1 MRMGRRGQAAW
12 VAAALAVLPGCMAS
26 TYRTG
31 LPPGGEKHLES
42 ARYHLWGLIGDKT
55 LDLAEICPSG
65 VAQWRDYVTL
75 GDLLITCVACG
86 GLIYGSETIEIECA
100 NPPPG
105 AAPTTFLLV
114 PDRAHHQTEVI
125 PKPGGPS

>member
-1 MRMGRRGQAAW
+1 MRMGRWGQTAW
-12 VAAALAVLPGCMAS
+12 ATAALSLLPGCMAS

-42 ARYHLWGLIGDKT
+42 ARYHLWGLMGDKT
-55 LDLAEICPSG
+55 LDMTQVCPNG

-100 NPPPG
+100 NLPG
-105 AAPTTFLLV
+105 TAPTTFLLV
-114 PDRAHHQTEVI
+114 PDRAHHQTEVV
-125 PKPGGPS
+125 PLPGGRS